1 MSFLGTY
8 NMKPARCAMIRRGSA
23 VLLVL
28 LLYFSVPYA
37 RGVMQ
42 EDTPSPAEMEAMQQ
56 HQEGTKLMLEKKY
69 QKAILFLKEAIALNP
84 EFSEAYYN
92 LGLSYERLGEY
103 KDAIKYLN
111 EALKLSPDDANAY
124 YVLGYVY
131 YQKKKYKQAVKAFE
145 HAARLKPDNPF
156 TYSKLGYTYLAWGKV
171 ERARE
176 QYQMLKT
183 LNSELADELY
193 DAINRSKK

>member
-1 MSFLGTY
+1 
-8 NMKPARCAMIRRGSA
+8 MIRCSS
-23 VLLVL
+23 VVVL
-28 LLYFSVPYA
+28 LLLLSFSAVFS
-37 RGVMQ
+37 Q
-42 EDTPSPAEMEAMQQ
+42 EVKQEEDSPSPTEMEAIKQ

-69 QKAILFLKEAIALNP
+69 QKAIAFLKKAIELNP

-92 LGLSYERLGEY
+92 LGLSYERVGEY
-103 KDAIKYLN
+103 KDAIKNLK
-111 EALKLSPDDANAY
+111 EARKLSPDNPNTY
-124 YVLGYVY
+124 YALGYAY
-131 YQKKKYKQAVKAFE
+131 YQKKKYKQAVDAFE

-156 TYSKLGYTYLAWGKV
+156 THSKLGYTYLAWGKV

-193 DAINRSKK
+193 DAINKRKK

>member
-1 MSFLGTY
+1 
-8 NMKPARCAMIRRGSA
+8 MIRYSTVVA
-23 VLLVL
+23 LLVFL
-28 LLYFSVPYA
+28 SFSA
-37 RGVMQ
+37 ALSQ
-42 EDTPSPAEMEAMQQ
+42 EVKQEEESSSPAEMEAIKQ

-69 QKAILFLKEAIALNP
+69 QEAVEFLKKALTLNP

-103 KDAIKYLN
+103 NDAIENLN
-111 EALKLSPDDANAY
+111 EAIKRSPDDANAHY
-124 YVLGYVY
+124 ALGYSY
-131 YQKKKYKQAVKAFE
+131 FQKRKYKQAVESFE

-156 TYSKLGYTYLAWGKV
+156 TYSKLGYAYLAWGKV

-183 LNSELADELY
+183 LDSELADELY
-193 DAINRSKK
+193 DAINKRKK

>member
-1 MSFLGTY
+1 
-8 NMKPARCAMIRRGSA
+8 MIRCSK
-23 VLLVL
+23 VVVL
-28 LLYFSVPYA
+28 LLFLSCTAVFS
-37 RGVMQ
+37 Q
-42 EDTPSPAEMEAMQQ
+42 EVKQEEDSPSPTELEAMKQ

-69 QKAILFLKEAIALNP
+69 QEAILFLLKAIELNP

-103 KDAIKYLN
+103 KDSIKYLN
-111 EALKLSPDDANAY
+111 EALKLSPDNANAY
-124 YVLGYVY
+124 YALGYVY

-145 HAARLKPDNPF
+145 QAARLKPDNPF

-171 ERARE
+171 GRARE

-183 LNSELADELY
+183 LNNELADELY
-193 DAINRSKK
+193 DAINRVKK